1 VKKTLLLFDLDDTL
15 MIQEPIA
22 ARTVR
27 DIAKTLSN
35 EDIEPELFARRFWET
50 TERLWSHQPF
60 LSITKN
66 LGISAGE
73 GLWGDFN
80 SQGPEM
86 ELMQKHIPTFRLQAW
101 EQTLESFGIEEPSL
115 AKSLCENFI
124 DLRKARQELFPGTRM
139 ILEQLKEKYFLGMLT
154 NGASDLQW
162 FKIHNSGIED
172 LFDTITVSG
181 DHGVGKPQ
189 KEIFAIAQEKFSG
202 TATKVIMIGNSLS
215 SDIQGAINAG
225 IPCIWIDQKEEP
237 PRPELQPTAVIE
249 RLSELEG
256 VLQELG
262 F

>member
-1 VKKTLLLFDLDDTL
+1 
-15 MIQEPIA
+15 
-22 ARTVR
+22 
-27 DIAKTLSN
+27 
-35 EDIEPELFARRFWET
+35 
-50 TERLWSHQPF
+50 
-60 LSITKN
+60 
-66 LGISAGE
+66 
-73 GLWGDFN
+73 
-80 SQGPEM
+80 
-86 ELMQKHIPTFRLQAW
+86 
-101 EQTLESFGIEEPSL
+101 
-115 AKSLCENFI
+115 
-124 DLRKARQELFPGTRM
+124 LRKARQEFFPGTRM

-202 TATKVIMIGNSLS
+202 TPTKVIMIGNSLS

-225 IPCIWIDQKEEP
+225 TPLYLDRPEGRVS

-256 VLQELG
+256 SAYRSLELLRSPN
-262 F
+262 FLSSSSDPAHQLRSQYKRKS